1 MLARGEEG
9 RSMFSNFKHMVY
21 EYAGTM
27 YAVLSLNGGDIF
39 RCIKP
44 NLIEVLNEE
53 QHIFIRRL

>member
-1 MLARGEEG
+1 MRTRDEEG
-9 RSMFSNFKHMVY
+9 RSMSSNFKHIVY

-27 YAVLSLNGGDIF
+27 YAVLNLNGGDIF

-44 NLIEVLNEE
+44 NLLEVLEEE